1 MAKGD
6 VEQSTETEREVL
18 PPDGLQ
24 FQAATTTLEAQEQTR
39 GYDVFFNKL

>member
-1 MAKGD
+1 MAQGD

-24 FQAATTTLEAQEQTR
+24 FQAATTTLEAEELLMDNT
-39 GYDVFFNKL
+39 VNK